1 MEHEDFFSD
10 EEVNGET
17 AEEIIECYDE
27 EESGGCCSTSSHGCS
42 SSHRS
47 SSSHK
52 CCSTS
57 SHGSCSSSSKK
68 CSSSSS
74 SSSSSSHKCSS
85 SSNSLPSSKKSS
97 SSSTTTSHCH
107 CNRTKKEDQ
116 IFRVYSY
123 SPNKFPTIPLI
134 WYRFMDRTYVY
145 LLWTDNPQKIREWYG
160 RKIKVSSRITLFNSY
175 SNPMNV
181 IFTLYRYVNQDRDIF
196 EILSTD
202 IQTINGESFATFNV
216 EWKGEFREDP
226 RNVQVTALFTDIT
239 CTDALLIGYLETI
252 KNHDLKI
259 YVE

>member
-17 AEEIIECYDE
+17 NEEIIECYDE
-27 EESGGCCSTSSHGCS
+27 EESGESCSTSSQKCS
-42 SSHRS
+42 TSSHRS

-52 CCSTS
+52 CSSSQCSS
-57 SHGSCSSSSKK
+57 SHKCSSSSKK

-74 SSSSSSHKCSS
+74 SS
-85 SSNSLPSSKKSS
+85 N
-97 SSSTTTSHCH
+97 TTSHCH

-123 SPNKFPTIPLI
+123 SPHKFPTIPLI
-134 WYRFMDRTYVY
+134 WYRFMDKTYVY

-181 IFTLYRYVNQDRDIF
+181 IFTLYRYVNQDRDVF

-252 KNHDLKI
+252 KNHDSKI